1 MLDFMRKRKQARV
14 IQILFLLI
22 ILVFIF
28 WGFGGS
34 QSGDAVTSGV
44 AAVDGQPI
52 SLREFQRTYDNMKAA
67 YREAYKDRLTAEM
80 IQTLNLKQ
88 QAVDQL
94 VNSKLMRQEARRVGF
109 TVDDDEL
116 REFIRG
122 ISYFQVE
129 NKFNQEQYQRVLNY
143 LRMTPGEFEEEQ
155 RAELLRK
162 KLERLMTDAVSA
174 SEEEAL
180 DLFRLANDRVNL
192 SFVKIASTDLL
203 KEVTVDKKE
212 VEEYY
217 NTHRESFR
225 EPERIRFA
233 YVAYP
238 ATRFES
244 KVQTTAQE
252 EEQFYNDHTA
262 DRFSTPAQVHAHHI
276 LFSFP
281 SPEASAEEKAKVR
294 ETATSVLTRA
304 RAGEDFAT
312 LAKTYSQDTA
322 TAPNGGDLGF
332 FPRGRMVKPFEEAAF
347 NLSAGAISDLVETQF
362 GFHIIKAEA
371 VNAERVRPLDEV
383 RAEIRQELTRE
394 RARDLAREQVTQ
406 DHNKIHSG
414 STLAEVA
421 QSAGLTVVETPFVAR
436 EETLPELGRQ
446 PELTRTAMSLAIDQV
461 SEPIQVEDAW
471 YLVSPREKVEAKLPD
486 FAQIAEEVEKRVRG
500 EKAEQLAKTKAEAL
514 LAKAK
519 EKKDLVTVATEAK
532 VEVEETG
539 TFARQG
545 SYVPKIG
552 NLPDLKKEVF
562 RLTPEAPIA
571 PQTYLWSGNAFI
583 VMLKERLP
591 ASTADFEKQKDRLR
605 EELQKRKQA
614 FVMENF
620 VNSLKKQ
627 ATITLKPET
636 LLNLP
641 S

>member
-14 IQILFLLI
+14 IQVLFLII

-34 QSGDAVTSGV
+34 QSDDAIANGV
-44 AAVDGQPI
+44 ALVDGQPI
-52 SLREFQRTYDNMKAA
+52 SVREFQRTYDNIKAA

-80 IQTLNLKQ
+80 IQALNLKQ

-94 VNSKLMRQEARRVGF
+94 VNSRLMQQEARRIGF

-116 REFIRG
+116 RDSIRA
-122 ISYFQVE
+122 ISYFQVQ
-129 NKFNQEQYQRVLNY
+129 NTFSQEQYQRVLSY
-143 LRMTPGEFEEEQ
+143 LRMTPGEFEEGQ

-174 SEEEAL
+174 SEAEAL
-180 DLFRLANDRVNL
+180 DLFRLANERINL
-192 SFVKIASTDLL
+192 SFVKITSTDLL
-203 KEVTVDKKE
+203 NDVVVEKKE
-212 VEEYY
+212 VEDYY

-244 KVQTTAQE
+244 NVQITAQE

-262 DRFSTPAQVHAHHI
+262 DRFSTPAQVHARHI
-276 LFSFP
+276 LFSFS
-281 SPEASAEEKAKVR
+281 SPDVAAEEKAKLR
-294 ETATSVLTRA
+294 ETATAVLTRA

-322 TAPNGGDLGF
+322 TAPNGGDLGL
-332 FPRGRMVKPFEEAAF
+332 FPRGRMVKAFEEAAF
-347 NLSAGAISDLVETQF
+347 NLSAGAISDIVETPF
-362 GFHIIKAEA
+362 GLHIIKAEA

-383 RAEIRQELTRE
+383 RVEIRQELTRE
-394 RARDLAREQVTQ
+394 RARDLAREHAIQ
-406 DHNKIHSG
+406 DRNKIHSG

-421 QSAGLTVVETPFVAR
+421 QSAGLAVVETPLVAR

-446 PELTRTAMSLAIDQV
+446 PELTHTAMGLAIDQV
-461 SEPIQVEDAW
+461 SEPVQVEDAW
-471 YLVSPREKVEAKLPD
+471 YLVSPREKVESKIPD
-486 FAQIAEEVEKRVRG
+486 FAAIAEEVEKRVRG
-500 EKAEQLAKTKAEAL
+500 EKAEQLAKTKADAL
-514 LAKAK
+514 LAKAM
-519 EKKDLVTVATEAK
+519 EKKDLVAVATEAK
-532 VEVEETG
+532 LGVEETG

-552 NLPDLKKEVF
+552 NLPELKKEVF

-571 PQTYLWSGNAFI
+571 SQTYLWSGNAFI
-583 VMLKERLP
+583 VMLKEKLP

-605 EELQKRKQA
+605 EDLQKRKQA
-614 FVMENF
+614 AVLENF
-620 VNSLKKQ
+620 LNSLKQQ
-627 ATITLKPET
+627 ATITLNSET